1 MELKG
6 PKASLNS
13 WMKKRIRII
22 LPLLFAI
29 FLASYHFV
37 FEPNSDSNWLIYGLI
52 EGQFVFAPLCL
63 LIAILS
69 FKNWRFI
76 LLWLCLGG
84 VTFVLIGHPSWG
96 TRPTT
101 SGKTLKVLTYN
112 VAGFEVDK
120 PGVMKVL
127 KESNADI
134 ICLQEACKIGKI
146 QQAGEALSKELRGY
160 YWSGA
165 STNLILS
172 RYPLSEEDVLKVP
185 TKWPTKEF
193 PTAVVESPL
202 GKIRVM
208 CVHMEPSWISPWS
221 QGLGN
226 TATVLSKVCDD
237 RRAQGDLIMAS
248 LRPSKEPVLLVGDF
262 NGPAG
267 SESILR
273 FEKHFTDSFA
283 ATERGFGNTIL
294 AKMPYKRIDYVWVR
308 GLTPIQSEVVDSVAS
323 DHRAVMT
330 VVGR

>member
-1 MELKG
+1 M
-6 PKASLNS
+6 
-13 WMKKRIRII
+13 
-22 LPLLFAI
+22 PLLFAI

-37 FEPNSDSNWLIYGLI
+37 LEPNSDSHWLIYGLI
-52 EGQFVFAPLCL
+52 EGQFVFAPVCGLAALLC
-63 LIAILS
+63 

-84 VTFVLIGHPSWG
+84 VTFVLVGHPSWG
-96 TRPTT
+96 SRP
-101 SGKTLKVLTYN
+101 SAGGKTLRVLTYN

-134 ICLQEACKIGKI
+134 ICLQEVCKIGKI
-146 QQAGEALSKELRGY
+146 KQAGGALSKEFRGY
-160 YWSGA
+160 YWAGA

-172 RYPLSEEDVLKVP
+172 RYPLSDEDVLKVP

-193 PTAVVESPL
+193 PSAVVNSPL

-208 CVHMEPSWISPWS
+208 CVHMEPSWISAWS
-221 QGLGN
+221 QGLGD
-226 TATVLSKVCDD
+226 TANVLSKVCDD
-237 RRAQGDLIMAS
+237 RRAQGDLILAS
-248 LRPSKEPVLLVGDF
+248 LRPSKEPVLLMGDF

-273 FEKHFTDSFA
+273 FGKYFTDSFA
-283 ATERGFGNTIL
+283 TTEKGFGNTIL

-308 GLTPIQSEVVDSVAS
+308 GLKPMQSEVVDSVSS
-323 DHRAVMT
+323 DHRAVLT
-330 VVGR
+330 VVGN